1 MKTRIVGR
9 WAMLCALAGV
19 AAASAGVAQAQNRT
33 FSFAYDQPNTT
44 AYGIA
49 ANIFDA
55 KLKELSKGTMSIN
68 QFPGAQLGQEPQMLQ
83 KMRAGDIDFVITS
96 TANASTLAPQA
107 GVLSLHFIFRDQAH
121 LAKALADP
129 AITQA
134 FRDMVKDQVQGAQ
147 VLGLLT
153 MGMRNMYSKKEVKS
167 VDDIKG
173 QKVRVQ
179 ATKTEDTHFPA
190 YGAQTVHMPFGEV
203 YVSLQTG
210 VVNVAENG
218 VNVYLANKH
227 YEVAPILSMTEHEA
241 NNNCIWVSDKT
252 WNSLTPQQQQ
262 WVQAAAAEVGRTEPA
277 LALKLEKD
285 SADKLKTHGRQ
296 GRRERRQDRLHEGGR
311 ADPGSAGRR
320 ARPARGQDPEARPR
334 SKVTRPVAIR
344 RAARSSAALR

>member
-1 MKTRIVGR
+1 MKTGQIFRTVISTLLIAV
-9 WAMLCALAGV
+9 AMT
-19 AAASAGVAQAQNRT
+19 AASGAANAQNRA
-33 FSFAYDQPNTT
+33 FSFAYDQPPTT

-55 KLKELSKGTMSIN
+55 KLKELSGGKMSIN

-107 GVLSLHFIFRDQAH
+107 GVFSLHFIFRDQNH
-121 LAKALADP
+121 LAKSLADP
-129 AITQA
+129 AISQA
-134 FRDMVKDQVQGAQ
+134 FREMVKDSVQGAQ

-153 MGMRNMYSKKEVKS
+153 MGLRNMYSKKDVLT
-167 VDDIKG
+167 VADIKG

-190 YGAQTVHMPFGEV
+190 YGAQIVHMPFGDV
-203 YVSLQTG
+203 YTSLQTG

-227 YEVAPILSMTEHEA
+227 YEVAPILSLTEHEA

-252 WNSLTPQQQQ
+252 WTSLTPEQQR
-262 WVQAAAAEVGRTEPA
+262 WVQQAADEVARKEPA
-277 LALKLEKD
+277 LALQLEKD
-285 SADKLKTHGRQ
+285 SGERLKKLGVKVNEKVDKSGFIKAAQPIQDQLAVELGPHAVKILKLVR
-296 GRRERRQDRLHEGGR
+296 DV
-311 ADPGSAGRR
+311 
-320 ARPARGQDPEARPR
+320 
-334 SKVTRPVAIR
+334 K
-344 RAARSSAALR
+344 

>member
-1 MKTRIVGR
+1 
-9 WAMLCALAGV
+9 
-19 AAASAGVAQAQNRT
+19 
-33 FSFAYDQPNTT
+33 
-44 AYGIA
+44 
-49 ANIFDA
+49 
-55 KLKELSKGTMSIN
+55 MSIN

-167 VDDIKG
+167 VDDVKG

-203 YVSLQTG
+203 YTSLQTG

-262 WVQAAAAEVGRTEPA
+262 WVQAAAAEVGQDGARAGAEA
-277 LALKLEKD
+277 GKGLRRQAQD
-285 SADKLKTHGRQ
+285 DGRQ
-296 GRRERRQDRLHEGGR
+296 GRRKRRQDRLHEGGR
-311 ADPGSAGRR
+311 ADPGPAGRR
-320 ARPARGQDPEARPR
+320 ARTARGEDPEARPR
-334 SKVTRPVAIR
+334 SQVAATLVTR
-344 RAARSSAALR
+344 RAARPAPPFGRRFVFPARTAARR

>member
-1 MKTRIVGR
+1 KI
-9 WAMLCALAGV
+9 LGV
-19 AAASAGVAQAQNRT
+19 AFLCIASLAVPDAQAQAARQ
-33 FSFAYDQPNTT
+33 FSFAYDQPTTT

-55 KLKELSKGTMSIN
+55 KLKEVSGGKFSIN

-121 LAKALADP
+121 LAKSLADP

-134 FRDMVKDQVQGAQ
+134 FREMVKDQVQGAQ

-179 ATKTEDTHFPA
+179 ATKTEDTLFPA

-203 YVSLQTG
+203 YTSLQTG

-218 VNVYLANKH
+218 INVYEQNKH
-227 YEVAPILSMTEHEA
+227 FEVAPILNITQHEA

-252 WNSLTPQQQQ
+252 WNGLSDQEKR
-262 WVQAAAAEVGRTEPA
+262 WVQEAADEVSRREPA
-277 LALKLEKD
+277 MAFKLEQD
-285 SADKLKTHGRQ
+285 SAT
-296 GRRERRQDRLHEGGR
+296 
-311 ADPGSAGRR
+311 
-320 ARPARGQDPEARPR
+320 
-334 SKVTRPVAIR
+334 
-344 RAARSSAALR
+344 